1 MNGSFKDLK
10 VYRKAYELAT
20 EIFRVSQTFPKEE
33 RYALMDQIRRSSRS
47 VCANIAEAYRKRRY
61 IKHFT
66 SKITDADGEASE
78 TLVWI
83 DFARDAVYLKDNSYD
98 SLAEGYEEVGRMLGG
113 MADHPER
120 FLPKTVQV
128 SDDLAAQYGFDDD

>member
-1 MNGSFKDLK
+1 MNGGSFKDLK
-10 VYRKAYELAT
+10 VYQRAYELAM
-20 EIFRVSQTFPKEE
+20 EIFRISHKFPKEE
-33 RYALMDQIRRSSRS
+33 TYALTDQIRRSSRS

-78 TLVWI
+78 TLVWV
-83 DFARDAVYLKDNSYD
+83 DFARDA
-98 SLAEGYEEVGRMLGG
+98 GYISADIHKLFAQGYQEVGKMLGG

-120 FLPKTVQV
+120 FLPKDHRV
-128 SDDLAAQYGFDDD
+128 SDDLLAYGLDDD